1 MQRVLSVFVK
11 RVDGIS
17 ESIGLTVRWLVLFM
31 MGIMVF
37 EMLARRFFNA
47 PTIWAHEL
55 DTMLFGAYFLLGG
68 AYVLRHEAHVNL
80 DLLYRKLSPQAQ
92 ARMDTVTYTLM
103 FIYCYVLLLYAIP
116 YAWDS
121 VSRFEHGTTRWG
133 PPLWPLKLIIPI
145 SVILLMFQGIARYIR
160 SLYLAVTGRQ
170 LP

>member
-1 MQRVLSVFVK
+1 MQRVLSGFVK
-11 RVDGIS
+11 RMDTTS
-17 ESIGLTVRWLVLFM
+17 ESVGLTVRWLVLIM
-31 MGIMVF
+31 MMVMVY
-37 EMLARRFFNA
+37 EAIARRLFNS
-47 PTIWAHEL
+47 PTIWAHEF

-80 DLLYRKLSPQAQ
+80 DIFYRKLSPRAK
-92 ARMDTVTYTLM
+92 ARMDVGTYTLM
-103 FIYCYVLLLYAIP
+103 FIYCYVLLLYAVP

-121 VSRFEHGTTRWG
+121 VSRLENGTTIWG

-160 SLYLAVTGRQ
+160 SLYTLITGRQ